1 MKAARAIGL
10 ERIELERLR
19 VQVGQLFAT
28 LQEAAEECAPS
39 VPGAWL
45 PPVDLC
51 ESDDAVTVHV
61 ELPGVEVEQIEVI
74 LTSVQLRIY
83 GEKKCVPDSRPFSHL
98 CSERQCGQFARIV
111 SLHWPVNVRDAIAE
125 LHRGVLTVRL
135 PKQINRRGAEFRLP
149 IRVGER

>member
-19 VQVGQLFAT
+19 FEVGQLFAT

-39 VPGAWL
+39 APGAWS
-45 PPVDLC
+45 PPVDLA

-74 LTSVQLRIY
+74 LTSVQLRIH
-83 GEKKCVPDSRPFSHL
+83 GEKRCVPDGRPFSHL
-98 CSERQCGQFARIV
+98 CSERQCGQFSRVV
-111 SLHWPVNVRDAIAE
+111 SLHWPVNAREAIAE
-125 LHRGVLTVRL
+125 LRRGVLTVRL
-135 PKQINRRGAEFRLP
+135 PKQTDRRGAEFRLP
-149 IRVGER
+149 ISVGER